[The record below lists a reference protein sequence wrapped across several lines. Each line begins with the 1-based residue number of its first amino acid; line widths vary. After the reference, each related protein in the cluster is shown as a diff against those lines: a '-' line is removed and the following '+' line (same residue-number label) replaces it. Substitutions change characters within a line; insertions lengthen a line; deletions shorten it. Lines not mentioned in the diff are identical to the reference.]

1 MSGSRIDFKV
11 PGLPMSHLSTLVAS
25 AVGQKAAATILDV
38 LDLAPVLAGQAEGPV
53 SRAVFAMA
61 LNAVLFHDI
70 MARVPLGATYVSE
83 RRAAGHKV
91 LFDHGALR
99 TIDFGEGAPTG
110 ALPAGHLAF
119 ARILEPLGYHVADLY
134 PLDRLKMTGRAYAHL
149 DLPEAIP
156 QFFVS
161 ELHVERFSPAFQV
174 IAHAVFDSTADA
186 LGIEAQRAL
195 AAFAEGAC
203 DLDAARAALPQV
215 VSAFERTHGAPRLE
229 HYQALLAESAEA
241 AWIATEGQAFNHAT
255 DRVPDVE
262 AVADAQKALG
272 RPVKDKVEV
281 SGSGR
286 VRQTA
291 FKAQPVER
299 VFVTDA
305 KDGGG
310 EVTLIVPGSFHEF
323 ISRDRFVDETG
334 VEKLDLRFDSGNA
347 QGIFKMTGTG

>member
-1 MSGSRIDFKV
+1 
-11 PGLPMSHLSTLVAS
+11 MSHLSTLVAS

-38 LDLAPVLAGQAEGPV
+38 LDIDPALTAQAEGPV

-70 MARVPLGATYVSE
+70 MGRVPLGAAYTTE
-83 RRAAGHKV
+83 RRAAGHRI

-99 TIDFGEGAPTG
+99 TIDFGDDAPTG

-134 PLDRLKMTGRAYAHL
+134 PLDRLKMTGRAFAHA

-161 ELHVERFSPAFQV
+161 ELHVERFSGAFGV

-195 AAFAEGAC
+195 AAFAAEGTC
-203 DLDAARAALPQV
+203 DLDSARAALPQL
-215 VSAFERTHGAPRLE
+215 VSAFERTHATPRLE
-229 HYQALLAESAEA
+229 HYQALKAESAEA
-241 AWIATEGQAFNHAT
+241 AWIATEGQSFNHAT

-262 AVADAQKALG
+262 AVAEGQKALG
-272 RPVKDKVEV
+272 RPVKEAVEV

-299 VFVTDA
+299 TFATDA
-305 KDGGG
+305 G
-310 EVTLIVPGSFHEF
+310 EVTLTVPGSFHEF

-334 VEKLDLRFDSGNA
+334 VERLDLRFDSGNA

>member
-1 MSGSRIDFKV
+1 M
-11 PGLPMSHLSTLVAS
+11 PHLSTLVAS
-25 AVGQKAAATILDV
+25 AIGQKAAATILDV
-38 LDLAPVLAGQAEGPV
+38 LDIAPPLAAETAGPV

-61 LNAVLFHDI
+61 LNSVLFHDI
-70 MARVPLGATYVSE
+70 MGRVPLGAAYVSE
-83 RRAAGHKV
+83 RRAAGRKV

-99 TIDFGEGAPTG
+99 TIDFGDGAPTG
-110 ALPAGHLAF
+110 ALPAGCLAF
-119 ARILEPLGYHVADLY
+119 ARILEPLGYAVADLY

-149 DLPEAIP
+149 DHPEAIP

-174 IAHAVFDSTADA
+174 IAHAVFDSTADV
-186 LGIEAQRAL
+186 LGVEAQRAL
-195 AAFAEGAC
+195 AAFATEGSC

-215 VSAFERTHGAPRLE
+215 VAAFERTHQTPRLE
-229 HYQALLAESAEA
+229 HYKALLAESAEA

-272 RPVKDKVEV
+272 RPVKDAVEV
-281 SGSGR
+281 SASGR

-299 VFVTDA
+299 TFVVDT
-305 KDGGG
+305 KDGAG
-310 EVTLIVPGSFHEF
+310 ELTLTVPGSFHEF
-323 ISRDRFVDETG
+323 ISRDRYVDEAG
-334 VEKLDLRFDSGNA
+334 VERVDLRFDSSNA
-347 QGIFKMTGTG
+347 QGIFKMTRTG

>member
-1 MSGSRIDFKV
+1 
-11 PGLPMSHLSTLVAS
+11 MSHLATLVAS

-38 LDLAPVLAGQAEGPV
+38 LDIDPALTAPSEGPV

-70 MARVPLGATYVSE
+70 MGRVPLGAAYVSE
-83 RRAAGHKV
+83 RRAAGHKL

-99 TIDFGEGAPTG
+99 TIDFGDGAPTG
-110 ALPAGHLAF
+110 ALPTGHLAF
-119 ARILEPLGYHVADLY
+119 ARILEPLGYGTPELY
-134 PLDRLKMTGRAYAHL
+134 PLDRLKMTGRGYAHA
-149 DLPEAIP
+149 DFPEAIP

-161 ELHVERFSPAFQV
+161 ELHATRFSPAFQV

-195 AAFAEGAC
+195 AAFAAEGAC

-215 VSAFERTHGAPRLE
+215 VAAFERTHATPRLE
-229 HYQALLAESAEA
+229 HYQALKAESAEA
-241 AWIATEGQAFNHAT
+241 AWIATEGQSFNHAT

-272 RPVKDKVEV
+272 RPVKDAVEV
-281 SGSGR
+281 SASGR

-299 VFVTDA
+299 VFATD
-305 KDGGG
+305 DG
-310 EVTLIVPGSFHEF
+310 EVVLTVPGSFHEF

-334 VEKLDLRFDSGNA
+334 LERLDLRFDSANA

>member
-1 MSGSRIDFKV
+1 MT
-11 PGLPMSHLSTLVAS
+11 HLHTLVADRI
-25 AVGQKAAATILDV
+25 GPDAANDLLDT
-38 LDLAPVLAGQAEGPV
+38 LDIAPALAGESGGRV

-70 MARVPLGATYVSE
+70 MGRVPLGAAYVAE
-83 RRAAGHKV
+83 RRTAGLKI

-99 TIDFGEGAPTG
+99 TVRFGEGPTG

-119 ARILEPLGYHVADLY
+119 ARILESLGYTMADVY

-161 ELHVERFSPAFQV
+161 ELHVDRFSAGFQ
-174 IAHAVFDSTADA
+174 AA
-186 LGIEAQRAL
+186 AQRAFGETRDVLGTEATQAL
-195 AAFAEGAC
+195 AAFAAEGAA
-203 DLDAARAALPQV
+203 DLVTARAALPQV
-215 VSAFERTHGAPRLE
+215 VAAFDRTHPTPRLAD
-229 HYQALLAESAEA
+229 YKALLAESAEA
-241 AWIATEGQAFNHAT
+241 AWIATEGQSFNHAT

-262 AVADAQKALG
+262 AVADGQKALG
-272 RPVKDKVEV
+272 RPVKDAVEV
-281 SGSGR
+281 SASGR

-299 VFVTDA
+299 VFVAD
-305 KDGGG
+305 DG
-310 EVTLIVPGSFHEF
+310 EVVLTVPGSFHEF
-323 ISRDRFVDETG
+323 ISRDRFVDAAG
-334 VEKLDLRFDSGNA
+334 VERLDLRFDSSNA

>member
-1 MSGSRIDFKV
+1 
-11 PGLPMSHLSTLVAS
+11 MSHLATLVAS
-25 AVGQKAAATILDV
+25 AVGQKAAATILYV
-38 LDLAPVLAGQAEGPV
+38 LDIDPALTAQADGPV

-70 MARVPLGATYVSE
+70 MGRVPLGAAYVSE

-99 TIDFGEGAPTG
+99 TIDFGDSAPTG

-119 ARILEPLGYHVADLY
+119 ARILEPLGYGLADLY
-134 PLDRLKMTGRAYAHL
+134 PLDRLKMTGRAYVHA

-161 ELHVERFSPAFQV
+161 ELHVTRFSPAFQV
-174 IAHAVFDSTADA
+174 IAHAVFDTTADA

-195 AAFAEGAC
+195 AAFSAEGSC
-203 DLDAARAALPQV
+203 DLDAARAALPQL
-215 VSAFERTHGAPRLE
+215 VSAFERTHATPRLE
-229 HYQALLAESAEA
+229 HYQALKAESAEA

-255 DRVPDVE
+255 DRVSDVE

-272 RPVKDKVEV
+272 RPVKDAVEV
-281 SGSGR
+281 SASGR

-299 VFVTDA
+299 VFLTD
-305 KDGGG
+305 DG
-310 EVTLIVPGSFHEF
+310 EMALTVPGSFHEF
-323 ISRDRFVDETG
+323 ISRDRFVDEAG
-334 VEKLDLRFDSGNA
+334 VERLDLRFDSGNA
-347 QGIFKMTGTG
+347 QGIFKMTGTW

>member
-1 MSGSRIDFKV
+1 
-11 PGLPMSHLSTLVAS
+11 MSHLSTLVAS

-38 LDLAPVLAGQAEGPV
+38 LDIDPALTAQADGPV

-70 MARVPLGATYVSE
+70 MGRVPLGAAYVAE
-83 RRAAGHKV
+83 RRTAGHRI

-99 TIDFGEGAPTG
+99 TVDFGEGTTG

-119 ARILEPLGYHVADLY
+119 ARILEPLGYEVADLY
-134 PLDRLKMTGRAYAHL
+134 PLDRLKMTGRAYAHR
-149 DLPEAIP
+149 DFPDAIP

-161 ELHVERFSPAFQV
+161 ELHVARFSPAFQV
-174 IAHAVFDSTADA
+174 IAHAVFDATADA
-186 LGIEAQRAL
+186 LGAEASRAL
-195 AAFAEGAC
+195 AALATEGSC
-203 DLDAARAALPQV
+203 DLDTARAALPQV
-215 VSAFERTHGAPRLE
+215 VAAFARTHGPLRLE
-229 HYQALLAESAEA
+229 HYQALKAESAEA

-262 AVADAQKALG
+262 AVAEAQKALG
-272 RPVKDKVEV
+272 RPVKDAVEV
-281 SGSGR
+281 SASGR

-299 VFVTDA
+299 VFVTNE
-305 KDGGG
+305 G
-310 EVTLIVPGSFHEF
+310 EVTLTVPGSFHEF
-323 ISRDRFVDETG
+323 ISRDRFVDEAG
-334 VEKLDLRFDSGNA
+334 VERLDLRFDSSNA

>member
-1 MSGSRIDFKV
+1 
-11 PGLPMSHLSTLVAS
+11 MSHLSTLVAS

-38 LDLAPVLAGQAEGPV
+38 LDIDPVLTAQAEGPV

-70 MARVPLGATYVSE
+70 MGRVPLGAAYTTE
-83 RRAAGHKV
+83 RRAAGHRI

-99 TIDFGEGAPTG
+99 TIHFGDDAPTG

-134 PLDRLKMTGRAYAHL
+134 PLDRLKMTGRAFAHR
-149 DLPEAIP
+149 DLPDAIP

-161 ELHVERFSPAFQV
+161 ELHVERFSGAFQV

-186 LGIEAQRAL
+186 VGPEGQAAL
-195 AAFAEGAC
+195 EAFAADGTCE
-203 DLDAARAALPQV
+203 LDTARAALPQIV
-215 VSAFERTHGAPRLE
+215 AAFERTHATPRLE
-229 HYQALLAESAEA
+229 HYKALLAESAEA
-241 AWIATEGQAFNHAT
+241 AWIATEGQSFNHAT

-262 AVADAQKALG
+262 AVADGQKALG
-272 RPVKDKVEV
+272 RPVKDTVEV

-299 VFVTDA
+299 AFATDA
-305 KDGGG
+305 G
-310 EVTLIVPGSFHEF
+310 EVTLTVPGSFHEF
-323 ISRDRFVDETG
+323 ISRDRYVDETG
-334 VEKLDLRFDSGNA
+334 VEKLDLRFDSSNA
-347 QGIFKMTGTG
+347 QGIFKMTGAA

>member
-1 MSGSRIDFKV
+1 
-11 PGLPMSHLSTLVAS
+11 MSHLSTLVAS
-25 AVGQKAAATILDV
+25 AIGQKAAATILDV
-38 LDLAPVLAGQAEGPV
+38 LDIDKALTAEADGPV

-70 MARVPLGATYVSE
+70 MGRVPLGAAYVSE
-83 RRAAGHKV
+83 RRAAGHKL

-99 TIDFGEGAPTG
+99 TIDFGDGAPTG
-110 ALPAGHLAF
+110 ALPAGQLAF

-134 PLDRLKMTGRAYAHL
+134 PLERLKMTGRGYAHR
-149 DLPEAIP
+149 DFPEAIP

-161 ELHVERFSPAFQV
+161 ELHVTRFSPAFQV

-186 LGIEAQRAL
+186 LGAQAQAVL
-195 AAFAEGAC
+195 AAFAADGAC

-215 VSAFERTHGAPRLE
+215 VAAFERTHATPRLE
-229 HYQALLAESAEA
+229 HYKALQAESAEA

-272 RPVKDKVEV
+272 RPVKDAVEI
-281 SGSGR
+281 SASGR

-299 VFVTDA
+299 VFLTD
-305 KDGGG
+305 DG
-310 EVTLIVPGSFHEF
+310 ETTLTVPGSFHEF
-323 ISRDRFVDETG
+323 ISRDRFVDEAG
-334 VEKLDLRFDSGNA
+334 VERLDLRFDSANA
-347 QGIFKMTGTG
+347 QGIFKMTGAG

>member
-1 MSGSRIDFKV
+1 
-11 PGLPMSHLSTLVAS
+11 MSHLATLVAS
-25 AVGQKAAATILDV
+25 AVGQKAAATIIDV
-38 LDLAPVLAGQAEGPV
+38 LDLDPVLTAEAEGPV

-70 MARVPLGATYVSE
+70 MGRVPLGAAYVSE
-83 RRAAGHKV
+83 RRAAGCKV

-99 TIDFGEGAPTG
+99 TIDFGDDAPTG

-119 ARILEPLGYHVADLY
+119 ARILEPLGYALADLY
-134 PLDRLKMTGRAYAHL
+134 PLDRLKMTGRAYAHV

-161 ELHVERFSPAFQV
+161 ELHVTRFSPAFQV
-174 IAHAVFDSTADA
+174 IAHAVFDSTANA
-186 LGIEAQRAL
+186 LAIEAQRAL
-195 AAFAEGAC
+195 AAFAAEGSC

-215 VSAFERTHGAPRLE
+215 VAAFERTHGPLRLE

-299 VFVTDA
+299 AFVTDA

-310 EVTLIVPGSFHEF
+310 EVTLTVPGSFHEF